1 MTTEV
6 FCGMDDKMRDRF
18 LELYPDVFDGS
29 GNIKNCGRA
38 RTALLIELAD
48 GLEPGVRHGDPRT
61 GLMDVDSIRC
71 LRLSIGGE

>member
-1 MTTEV
+1 
-6 FCGMDDKMRDRF
+6 MDDKTRGRF

-38 RTALLIELAD
+38 RTALLIEPAD

-61 GLMDVDSIRC
+61 GLMDVDSIRN
-71 LRLSIGGE
+71 LRTAMRS

>member
-1 MTTEV
+1 
-6 FCGMDDKMRDRF
+6 MDDKTRGRF

-38 RTALLIELAD
+38 RTVLLIELAD

-61 GLMDVDSIRC
+61 GLMDVDSIRN
-71 LRLSIGGE
+71 LRTAMRS